1 MYFVFHVLGGGSIV
15 IRVRVYGSLRDLL
28 GKPFVDVDAREGTL
42 KEIFSMVY
50 LVDGR
55 TLYDFIS
62 DGDNIKRPYR
72 VFIDGKLVES
82 TGGLRIRVGDGAEIV
97 VTPPVSAGSGMVDIS
112 GKDMIFREAE
122 AKGRIKLKPE
132 TVKLIREGKVEKG
145 DVFEAAK
152 IAAINAVKS
161 TPNILPYCHPI
172 SITHVGFG
180 MNIYHEYIE
189 VVVNVKAY
197 ERTGVEMEALTG
209 VAAALLTIWDMV
221 KKYEKD
227 SNGNYPHTAIHDI
240 IVVRKIK
247 RGAD

>member
-1 MYFVFHVLGGGSIV
+1 VGGGSIV

-28 GKPFVDVDAREGTL
+28 GKPFVDVDVREGTL
-42 KEIFSMVY
+42 KEIFLKVN
-50 LVDGR
+50 LIDGR

-82 TGGLRIRVGDGAEIV
+82 KGGLMVRVDGGAEIV
-97 VTPPVSAGSGMVDIS
+97 VTPPVSAGSGMIDIS
-112 GKDMIFREAE
+112 GKDVVFREAE
-122 AKGRIKLKPE
+122 AIGKIKLKPE
-132 TVKLIREGKVEKG
+132 TIKLIRDGKVEKG

-152 IAAINAVKS
+152 IAAINAVKN

-180 MNIYHEYIE
+180 MNIYDEYIE
-189 VVVNVKAY
+189 VLVRVKAY

-209 VAAALLTIWDMV
+209 VAVALLTIWDMV

-227 SNGNYPHTAIHDI
+227 RSGNYPHTAIHDI
-240 IVVRKIK
+240 IVVRKVK
-247 RGAD
+247 RGVG